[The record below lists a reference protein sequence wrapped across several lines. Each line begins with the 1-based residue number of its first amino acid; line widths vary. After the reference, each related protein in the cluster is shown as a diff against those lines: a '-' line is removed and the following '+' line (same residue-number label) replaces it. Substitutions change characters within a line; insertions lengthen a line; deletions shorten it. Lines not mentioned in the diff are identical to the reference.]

1 MLACDANDVLG
12 VAPVGAGSIIQ
23 DISWFLGISII
34 KSTCAKTE
42 EPRKNNSD
50 RSCLVKQVFKNFLL
64 CPLGQD
70 A

>member
-50 RSCLVKQVFKNFLL
+50 
-64 CPLGQD
+64 
-70 A
+70 